1 MIHPIQSGFMGY
13 LHSQRIT
20 DANVVR
26 TGSEL
31 CTMFATVLASEAAS
45 SRLLDLLGRVKQR
58 RAAFNCAHAGGAY
71 HARDPTHCLQH
82 APMLLAGTRGNFYHY
97 GHILQ
102 LAKLAVREWFD
113 IYHKDLSKEQWK
125 RLMDRDFKGNPA
137 KQWSTAITYAAIRR
151 LLHET
156 PHPPTQPKLSA
167 AFTARV
173 LAARRASTT
182 ATACPASTSRSP
194 AFGPGAGAP
203 TPSTSRSSRCRSS

>member
-82 APMLLAGTRGNFYHY
+82 APMLLAGTKGNFYHY

-137 KQWSTAITYAAIRR
+137 KQWSTAITYAACSMRHPIHQHSPNSLQLLPPACSQLGAQAQPQLPARHRRAGRR
-151 LLHET
+151 LSGRGRGRLRS
-156 PHPPTQPKLSA
+156 QLRA
-167 AFTARV
+167 AQGV
-173 LAARRASTT
+173 DRAD
-182 ATACPASTSRSP
+182 R
-194 AFGPGAGAP
+194 
-203 TPSTSRSSRCRSS
+203 